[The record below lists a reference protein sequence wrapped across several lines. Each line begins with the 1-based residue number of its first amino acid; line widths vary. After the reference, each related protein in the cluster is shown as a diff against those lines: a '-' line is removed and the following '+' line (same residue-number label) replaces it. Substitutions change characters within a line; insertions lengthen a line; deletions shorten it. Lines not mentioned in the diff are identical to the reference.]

1 MIISNKVKHTKLII
15 NIVVLILIYF
25 FSFHIFPKLSLYNKL
40 EYKGIVV
47 NEFFINTLS
56 LTNNNKFIGNSLVD
70 QRDLNFT
77 KSEFLNQY
85 FYYLINNNNLI
96 SNAPCPKELMV
107 NNLRNIQI
115 FNDGIIDFFE
125 NNLKFNVRFSF
136 YNFFN
141 SSKKLDINKCFDY
154 IFKENLNKYFIL
166 YRDKILKNLQDQNE
180 FLKKIEVN
188 DQIKLLIE
196 INEQT
201 IVIIKN
207 YNFFIDPNINYS
219 PKQEEDKSWPK
230 IIAFIISLLIVVSIN
245 IGFKQLKR
253 KQTLKLINKFMNS

>member
-1 MIISNKVKHTKLII
+1 MKISNKIYNAKLII
-15 NIVVLILIYF
+15 NIIILILIYY
-25 FSFHIFPKLSLYNKL
+25 FSFHIFPKLSFYNKL
-40 EYKGIVV
+40 DYIGIAS
-47 NEFFINTLS
+47 NARGIFFIPPIQGSNFDRYNTDELQYA
-56 LTNNNKFIGNSLVD
+56 K
-70 QRDLNFT
+70 QQ
-77 KSEFLNQY
+77 EQFLKQY
-85 FYYLINNNNLI
+85 FYYLNKNSDLI
-96 SNAPCPKELMV
+96 TNAPCPRELLV
-107 NNLRNIQI
+107 NNLRNIQLY
-115 FNDGIIDFFE
+115 NDANLNFLEDG
-125 NNLKFNVRFSF
+125 LKFNVRFSF